1 MFKDL
6 FNFQKER
13 TPIQALGFYIV
24 YFIGAVVLGGI
35 SGGVFA
41 TDFESGLVV
50 GHVIGVGYCLFIGFQ
65 ILLKKDQLNSPYT
78 AFLFIVAILSYFIG
92 ALGGLIPVAYL
103 STIKNSKSDL

>member
-24 YFIGAVVLGGI
+24 YLI
-35 SGGVFA
+35 GGVALIAILGTIFA
-41 TDFESGLVV
+41 TDFESGLVA
-50 GHVIGVGYCLFIGFQ
+50 GHVMGVGYCLIMGFQ
-65 ILLKKDQLNSPYT
+65 ILLRKDQLNSPYT
-78 AFLFIVAILSYFIG
+78 AFLFIVAIMSYFIG

-103 STIKNSKSDL
+103 STIKNLKSDL